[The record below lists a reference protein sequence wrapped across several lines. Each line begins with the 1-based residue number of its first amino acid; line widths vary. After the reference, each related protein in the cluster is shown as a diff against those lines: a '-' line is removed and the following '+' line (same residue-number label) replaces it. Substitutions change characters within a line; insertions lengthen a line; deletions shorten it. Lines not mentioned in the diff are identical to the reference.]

1 MLFSVKPAACCIAE
15 ESALGGEGPNAVL
28 CETCSVLLC
37 VLNPTRV
44 DNSNVESL
52 KLRAHLGTDGP
63 IGLRPALHHGPYIY
77 IVKFAYNTKQNEK
90 LEV

>member
-1 MLFSVKPAACCIAE
+1 MLFSAKPAACCCIAD

-52 KLRAHLGTDGP
+52 KLRAHLGTRG
-63 IGLRPALHHGPYIY
+63 GLESHKP
-77 IVKFAYNTKQNEK
+77 V
-90 LEV
+90 